1 MPPSFAGMAKKRAHI
16 LPRPDAAR
24 TSAREAVVIAGTCR
38 IGDRAAEDVLVLDL
52 DSRGCRLR
60 GGSLGVSKSEPVELQ
75 IGAIGPV
82 AARLKW
88 VKSGLLGVA
97 FAAPLTEEDLQRLY
111 DTPAPPPN
119 VIPMRRSAAT

>member
-1 MPPSFAGMAKKRAHI
+1 MARKRGHI

-38 IGDRAAEDVLVLDL
+38 IGDRPAEDVFVLDL
-52 DSRGCRLR
+52 DARGCRLR
-60 GGSLGVSKSEPVELQ
+60 GSSLGVSKSEPVELQ
-75 IGAIGPV
+75 IGEIGPV

-97 FAAPLTEEDLQRLY
+97 FAAPLSDETLQQLY

-119 VIPMRRSAAT
+119 VVPIRRSSAA